1 MASLQPLAP
10 LSMVTRSTARPS
22 RRERRPSGWAHRPLL
37 AAFSAQRSV
46 LPSEKPGLFGT
57 THTARSHR
65 PPPALLTENIPLLRG
80 QEGDLGPAWCV
91 TQGSAPGHPSLRRPR
106 LGSEGAAPATGRL
119 FLQRRAAILPQGLLG
134 VKGVSGEDRGFV
146 RDPDAGNASC
156 ARAYVCTCASA
167 WGGTVSLC
175 RMGLSG
181 WLLLRRGG
189 ECAQP
194 SSGFPLPACPGGWPG
209 GAEQSFSPPSGKE
222 EARGD
227 GDRIEGSGS
236 QTAPWPNQD
245 TELNSRPPQAHT
257 RPPTQTVTTGALGC
271 LCLRHL
277 ALWDLGSRASF
288 PATLR
293 CDLPQKIGVRVCQGE
308 EGAMPPRLPP
318 TPLSQTFRGSS
329 CKNFI
334 APN

>member
-209 GAEQSFSPPSGKE
+209 GAEQSFSPLSGKE

-227 GDRIEGSGS
+227 GDRIEGPPVRTAGARQLRG
-236 QTAPWPNQD
+236 QTR
-245 TELNSRPPQAHT
+245 TRNSTP
-257 RPPTQTVTTGALGC
+257 
-271 LCLRHL
+271 
-277 ALWDLGSRASF
+277 
-288 PATLR
+288 
-293 CDLPQKIGVRVCQGE
+293 DLPRPTHDP
-308 EGAMPPRLPP
+308 PPRQSLQGPWAVCVSV
-318 TPLSQTFRGSS
+318 T
-329 CKNFI
+329 
-334 APN
+334 